1 MIQYNM
7 RYRGPYEYE
16 KLILNVYQ
24 YHNEMLDIEASVS
37 SENTDN
43 MNKTL
48 EEMDTMSNQVK
59 ELSDKFCLLK
69 EKKRLL

>member
-1 MIQYNM
+1 M